1 MKSDFDTVYLK
12 GITKEMIESQDYIY
26 DDMSPMVIKMEVFD
40 KSDKNAIRM
49 IIKDKSG
56 KEKNID
62 GPDKITIFIDEIK
75 SRYKQQKYDKTY
87 LNMAKEWS
95 NLSHCSR
102 MKVGALIVKD
112 DMIISD
118 GYNGTPTGFDN
129 QCELDPDTTHWYVIH
144 GEANAIL
151 KCARRGQSYDGATL
165 YLTHSPC
172 KDCSKLILQS
182 GIKRLVYVDEYR
194 DGSGIN
200 FLETTGIEI
209 VKYG

>member
-1 MKSDFDTVYLK
+1 MKFDTGYLK
-12 GITKEMIESQDYIY
+12 DITKEMIESQGYIC
-26 DDMSPMVIKMEVFD
+26 DDMSPMIINMEVIN
-40 KSDKNAIRM
+40 KSDKDSIRM

-62 GPDKITIFIDEIK
+62 GSDKITNFIDEIK

-87 LNMAKEWS
+87 LNMATEWAD
-95 NLSHCSR
+95 LSHCSR

-112 DMIISD
+112 GMIISD

-129 QCELDPDTTHWYVIH
+129 VCELNPDTTHWYVLH

-151 KCARRGQSYDGATL
+151 KCARRGQSCDGATL

-172 KDCSKLILQS
+172 KDCSKLILQA
-182 GIKRLVYVDEYR
+182 GIKRLVYQNEYR
-194 DGSGIN
+194 DNQGVD
-200 FLETTGIEI
+200 FLKQTGIEI
-209 VKYG
+209 VKY